1 MQAGETMTSGPQ
13 QVAPWDLS
21 DTRRRIDPWSAATAV
36 VLLAFAALA
45 TYGVFIL
52 RGHAAAA
59 CDVLERGGG
68 FILMVGATLLLGVNL
83 ASAAGLWAA
92 FGSWAGLGF
101 AGAIVVAVV
110 LFAATSIVFLLLTG
124 MPDGY
129 PTPPGSCPGGE
140 PPWWPAYLPS

>member
-1 MQAGETMTSGPQ
+1 MTSGPEQ
-13 QVAPWDLS
+13 MAHGSLPGA
-21 DTRRRIDPWSAATAV
+21 RRRIDPWSAATAV
-36 VLLAFAALA
+36 VLLGSAVLV
-45 TYGVFIL
+45 TYGVLTL

-68 FILMVGATLLLGVNL
+68 FILMVGAILLLGVNL
-83 ASAAGLWAA
+83 AAAAGLWGA
-92 FGSWAGLGF
+92 FRKLGGPGF
-101 AGAIVVAVV
+101 AGAMVAAAA
-110 LFAATSIVFLLLTG
+110 LFAATSIVFLLVTG